1 MNEPID
7 IKNNKEYE
15 ELIKS
20 IENIVSNSKNKI
32 ANTINDTVV
41 ETYWNIGK
49 YIIEFEQKGNI
60 KAEY

>member
-20 IENIVSNSKNKI
+20 IEKIVSNSKNKI
-32 ANTINDTVV
+32 ANTINDTMV
-41 ETYWNIGK
+41 ETYWNIGR
-49 YIIEFEQKGNI
+49 YIIEFE
-60 KAEY
+60 